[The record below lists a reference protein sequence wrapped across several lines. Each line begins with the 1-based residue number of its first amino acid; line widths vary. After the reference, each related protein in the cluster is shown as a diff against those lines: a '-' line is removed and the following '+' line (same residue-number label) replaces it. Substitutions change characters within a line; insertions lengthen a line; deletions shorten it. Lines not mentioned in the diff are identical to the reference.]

1 VSARERIRVATH
13 HSNLP
18 LSVTRS
24 PVTLKT
30 AHVLTFDRMFKA
42 SEDVT
47 GALHAATRR
56 LRLICRSTIPRV
68 IYRVRH
74 AHSGISLTGRCTVR
88 RMRNKAKLLYSCATF
103 HKTKINLVTSNNLP
117 KPPPVTHQHLL
128 LSTLL
133 ITKCFLCLDSEVT
146 DVTGHLLDAGE
157 RRAGDLVAAEA
168 GVDVDE
174 DTGL

>member
-1 VSARERIRVATH
+1 
-13 HSNLP
+13 
-18 LSVTRS
+18 
-24 PVTLKT
+24 
-30 AHVLTFDRMFKA
+30 
-42 SEDVT
+42 
-47 GALHAATRR
+47 
-56 LRLICRSTIPRV
+56 
-68 IYRVRH
+68 
-74 AHSGISLTGRCTVR
+74 
-88 RMRNKAKLLYSCATF
+88 MRNKAKLLYSCATF

-128 LSTLL
+128 LPTLL